1 MYIGGVDP
9 GELMKLTAS
18 APGFIGAMQ
27 QFILNGQESGV
38 TVRNPSEPS
47 SDKIVIT
54 MVIVGFISNNLFYP
68 SSLSG
73 VL

>member
-27 QFILNGQESGV
+27 QFILNGQESAV
-38 TVRNPSEPS
+38 PSNIYVVRQFSATRLL
-47 SDKIVIT
+47 I
-54 MVIVGFISNNLFYP
+54 
-68 SSLSG
+68 
-73 VL
+73 

>member
-27 QFILNGQESGV
+27 QFILNGQESPV
-38 TVRNPSEPS
+38 L
-47 SDKIVIT
+47 
-54 MVIVGFISNNLFYP
+54 SNN
-68 SSLSG
+68 SLWQFSATRF
-73 VL
+73 LI

>member
-27 QFILNGQESGV
+27 QFILNGQESAV
-38 TVRNPSEPS
+38 LSNIYVRQFSATRLL
-47 SDKIVIT
+47 I
-54 MVIVGFISNNLFYP
+54 
-68 SSLSG
+68 
-73 VL
+73 